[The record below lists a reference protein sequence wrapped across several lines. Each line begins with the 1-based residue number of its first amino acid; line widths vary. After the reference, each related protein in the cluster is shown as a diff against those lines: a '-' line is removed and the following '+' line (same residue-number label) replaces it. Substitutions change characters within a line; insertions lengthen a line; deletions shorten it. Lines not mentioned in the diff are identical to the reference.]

1 MLRLWL
7 IGTAVILGAL
17 AVWAFAPVLLFIVL
31 LAAALGLASAVMIG
45 LARLLQSWLQRR
57 RANRR

>member
-1 MLRLWL
+1 VLRLWL
-7 IGTAVILGAL
+7 IGTTVVLGAL

-45 LARLLQSWLQRR
+45 LARLLQAWLQR